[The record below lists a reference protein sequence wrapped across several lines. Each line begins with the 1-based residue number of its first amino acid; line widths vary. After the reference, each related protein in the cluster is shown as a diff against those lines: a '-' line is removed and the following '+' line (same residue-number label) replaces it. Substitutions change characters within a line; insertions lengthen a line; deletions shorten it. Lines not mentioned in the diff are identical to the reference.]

1 MRSNSFAE
9 TWSDAFIQSLGIN
22 ELLHWYLKDA
32 STNTTFPTS
41 SLSQQFAIVAN
52 LISTRE
58 ARDVDTDTFYVEIG
72 GDLIQYLVYY
82 YWLLIYLVRKTKR
95 VFIFTRFW

>member
-9 TWSDAFIQSLGIN
+9 TWYDAFIQSLGIN

-32 STNTTFPTS
+32 STNTTFPAS

-58 ARDVDTDTFYVEIG
+58 TRGEDTDTFYVEIG
-72 GDLIQYLVYY
+72 GELIQCLVYY